1 MKEIMSSTVLT
12 SEILVN
18 CQWLCDALNMLGYS
32 MDYLNY
38 TDHDDKEFR
47 EIASNICGG
56 IECLKSYQNQ
66 ITDDIEM
73 LLDKLQE
80 EHEREEREREKR
92 LDEELE
98 EELTEQPKR
107 RNKR

>member
-1 MKEIMSSTVLT
+1 MKETMSSTVLT

-38 TDHDDKEFR
+38 TDHDDAEFR

-56 IECLKSYQNQ
+56 IECLKSYQNK
-66 ITDDIEM
+66 ITDDIEL
-73 LLDKLQE
+73 LLDKLQAE
-80 EHEREEREREKR
+80 QEEREKR
-92 LDEELE
+92 VDEELE
-98 EELTEQPKR
+98 EELTEKPKG

>member
-1 MKEIMSSTVLT
+1 MKETMSSTVLT

-18 CQWLCDALNMLGYS
+18 CQWLCDALNMLGYA

-38 TDHDDKEFR
+38 TDHDDNEFR
-47 EIASNICGG
+47 KIASNICGG
-56 IECLKSYQNQ
+56 IECLKSYQGQ

-73 LLDKLQE
+73 LLDKLLE
-80 EHEREEREREKR
+80 EEQEREKR
-92 LDEELE
+92 LDEALE
-98 EELTEQPKR
+98 EELTEKPKG